1 MDKNQSGQ
9 YETIMIKKPDEM
21 AEPVDD
27 IIVTAIM
34 EYECIKEQLVKK
46 MTFPIVSLEEIFYET
61 IIE

>member
-1 MDKNQSGQ
+1 
-9 YETIMIKKPDEM
+9 MIKKPDEM
-21 AEPVDD
+21 AEPVDA